1 MVIGD
6 SQSMELKQLHLHN
19 DLRIADVPE
28 KKMVL
33 LSEITRMVV
42 SAFSQ
47 FMYVHVVIYRCPE
60 ILPKISSTL
69 HFFALMAKGMG
80 SVTKCSLAQ
89 QHPLDIGTK
98 ALVNPKKQVPKSLM

>member
-33 LSEITRMVV
+33 LTEIIRMVV
-42 SAFSQ
+42 SVFSH
-47 FMYVHVVIYRCPE
+47 FMCEHVVIYRCPQNPAKN
-60 ILPKISSTL
+60 IKHIT
-69 HFFALMAKGMG
+69 FFALMTKRMG
-80 SVTKCSLAQ
+80 SVTKCSVAQ
-89 QHPLDIGTK
+89 QHPLGMGTR
-98 ALVNPKKQVPKSLM
+98 ALVRPRKQVPKSPM

>member
-33 LSEITRMVV
+33 LSEIIRMVV

-47 FMYVHVVIYRCPE
+47 FMYVHVVIYRCPK
-60 ILPKISSTL
+60 ILLNIKHIT
-69 HFFALMAKGMG
+69 FFCLNGK
-80 SVTKCSLAQ
+80 VTKCSVAQ
-89 QHPLDIGTK
+89 QHPLGIGTR
-98 ALVNPKKQVPKSLM
+98 ALVSPKKQVPKSLM